1 MTTANTSDRIDLMD
15 QISVLSKKLHALLC
29 NTYGNCG
36 ESFRS
41 LNDDLQDVYM
51 WACADLAGELEKAAT
66 ELGSND
72 EVKA

>member
-1 MTTANTSDRIDLMD
+1 MSTTNTSDRIDLTD
-15 QISVLSKKLHALLC
+15 QISELAMKLHALLC

-41 LNDDLQDVYM
+41 LNGNLQDTYL

-66 ELGSND
+66 ALCLND
-72 EVKA
+72 EVKP